1 MWCIGVADKVVDSSL
16 EFVEGSGTL
25 PFASGPGSVE
35 ADASDIIHTQRDS
48 DGGL

>member
-1 MWCIGVADKVVDSSL
+1 MWCIGVADNEVDTSL
-16 EFVEGSGTL
+16 EFVVGSSTL

-35 ADASDIIHTQRDS
+35 AGASVIIHTQRDS